1 MKTNLFKSL
10 LVATM
15 AIGAMGGVNSAF
27 AQVTSFPVSANFDD
41 GTKGI
46 FSAGEIV
53 KDNNIGN
60 VLAVGNGKP
69 ITLDFDGDADTDDNQ
84 PYTLKENENLTFS
97 YKAYHGWSSGT
108 TTTMELK
115 NSDGVVLVGYTY
127 SSVNCS
133 ITNVVINGK
142 TVEGFSNF
150 FAQSNCTTNKDANGF
165 SVKDQY
171 YKSEEG
177 YTPIITFS
185 ISQSGFVEITF
196 NGREAKLGKTYS
208 KTFRGQLADDVKKDI
223 STFGLTSNVT
233 DDTRRSAIDNFS
245 ITSEIKAVQPANYT
259 IKYVDE
265 SSKELKTSVTRS
277 STVGSNVTATA
288 DDMET
293 FYSSDASAKY
303 VYKSG
308 NNEIKLAE
316 DEASNVIT
324 LTFSKYTKFGYTI
337 NAKENGTDL
346 GEVAKGETYSD
357 GADIAISKFYKINN
371 EWYETTTSPYYINI
385 KPENKAATIE
395 VKKSDITYF
404 AETEKLGNNIGAS
417 YNKNMS
423 NGAYSAIAG
432 GKTAELCEL
441 PMGEYRVTVYLYE
454 RGDRGAFI
462 RDLNNTDNNTNTL
475 CYANIKNNSS
485 YNLKEH
491 SVTLKLYK
499 TTKIGLSGWTTH
511 NEKNDTYSTNQSAG
525 LDYIYIQRTGD
536 ATETVS
542 VTDAGFATYATKYNV
557 EVPNDENVK
566 VMTVKVN
573 EDKATITLNEVAAKT
588 VIPANTGIL
597 VKAPAGNCDFVVTS
611 DKGETLANN
620 DLKAATEDVTSVD
633 DKFFALTKLGEK
645 VGFALVENGV
655 VIPAGKAYLEVPAAT
670 AAKFFGL
677 DGEATGI
684 NSVKTAKADGAYY
697 TLEGV
702 KTTKPVKGLYIHNGK
717 KIVVK

>member
-1 MKTNLFKSL
+1 M
-10 LVATM
+10 
-15 AIGAMGGVNSAF
+15 NSAF
-27 AQVTSFPVSANFDD
+27 AQVSSFNVTENFDD

-53 KDNNIGN
+53 NDKNTGN

-69 ITLDFDGDADTDDNQ
+69 ITLDFDGDTNTDGNQ

-115 NSDGVVLVGYTY
+115 NSDGVVIVGYTY
-127 SSVNCS
+127 SSKPCS

-142 TVEGFSNF
+142 TVEGFSSF
-150 FAQSNCTTNKDANGF
+150 FAQSNCTTSRDANGF
-165 SVKDQY
+165 SVSKQY

-185 ISQSGFVEITF
+185 ISQTGFVEITF
-196 NGREAKLGKTYS
+196 NGREAKLGAKYS
-208 KTFRGQLADDVKKDI
+208 KTFSGQLADNVKKNI

-233 DDTRRSAIDNFS
+233 EDARRSAIDNFS
-245 ITSEIKAVQPANYT
+245 ITSEIKAVKPANYT

-265 SSKELKTSVTRS
+265 SSNELKTSVTRS

-288 DDMET
+288 ADMET
-293 FYSSDASAKY
+293 FYSSDASEKY

-346 GEVAKGETYSD
+346 GEVANGETYSD
-357 GADIAISKFYKINN
+357 GADIAISKFYNINN

-385 KPENKAATIE
+385 KPENNSATIE
-395 VKKSDITYF
+395 VKKSDIAYF
-404 AETEKLGNNIGAS
+404 AETENLGNITGKVS
-417 YNKNMS
+417 DKNMS
-423 NGAYSAIAG
+423 NGAYSAIKG

-441 PMGEYRVTVYLYE
+441 PAGEYKVTIYLKDNGK
-454 RGDRGAFI
+454 RSAII
-462 RDLNNTDNNTNTL
+462 RDVNNGDNGTNTL
-475 CYANIKNNSS
+475 CALPIDKYSTANEYST
-485 YNLKEH
+485 
-491 SVTLKLYK
+491 TLTLYK
-499 TTKIGLSGWTTH
+499 TTKISLSGYTNPATGAI
-511 NEKNDTYSTNQSAG
+511 NQSAD

-536 ATETVS
+536 ATATVS
-542 VTDAGFATYATKYNV
+542 VSEAGYATYATKNNVKVPEDENV
-557 EVPNDENVK
+557 EV
-566 VMTVKVN
+566 MTVTVN
-573 EDKATITLNEVAAKT
+573 DDKTSITLNKIDAGT

-597 VKAPAGNCDFVVTS
+597 VKAAQGNHDFVVTS
-611 DKGETLANN
+611 DEGTKLENN
-620 DLKAATEDVTSVD
+620 SLVAATEAIKSDGTT
-633 DKFFALTKLGEK
+633 FFALTKLSDGK
-645 VGFALVENGV
+645 VGFALVANGV
-655 VIPAGKAYLEVPAAT
+655 VIPAGKAYLEVPT
-670 AAKFFGL
+670 STPAKFFGL

>member
-10 LVATM
+10 TL
-15 AIGAMGGVNSAF
+15 AIGMLASVTSATAEEITATLVHTAGTAYSLATGKQVNTVDGENEYYNNDGNPGSKGAWLGYAF
-27 AQVTSFPVSANFDD
+27 AEFSFTIPEGETISKAELTWTANSVNTKGSKDNTIYYLNTGVTLDYKKILSTQDNYRFSGKKTKISNDNFQGIKTITTDVTDAVKAISEAEQKYIIFQWTNNGGSALLSGKASDKAPVLKITTVSASST
-41 GTKGI
+41 TK
-46 FSAGEIV
+46 
-53 KDNNIGN
+53 
-60 VLAVGNGKP
+60 
-69 ITLDFDGDADTDDNQ
+69 
-84 PYTLKENENLTFS
+84 
-97 YKAYHGWSSGT
+97 
-108 TTTMELK
+108 
-115 NSDGVVLVGYTY
+115 
-127 SSVNCS
+127 
-133 ITNVVINGK
+133 
-142 TVEGFSNF
+142 
-150 FAQSNCTTNKDANGF
+150 
-165 SVKDQY
+165 
-171 YKSEEG
+171 
-177 YTPIITFS
+177 
-185 ISQSGFVEITF
+185 
-196 NGREAKLGKTYS
+196 
-208 KTFRGQLADDVKKDI
+208 
-223 STFGLTSNVT
+223 
-233 DDTRRSAIDNFS
+233 
-245 ITSEIKAVQPANYT
+245 YT
-259 IKYVDE
+259 IKYVDA
-265 SSKELKTSVTRS
+265 SGKDIKEAKEYD
-277 STVGSNVTATA
+277 GIIGQNITATA
-288 DDMET
+288 DDIET
-293 FYSSDASAKY
+293 FYSLDNSEKY

-324 LTFSKYTKFGYTI
+324 LTFSKYTKFAYTI

-357 GADIAISKFYKINN
+357 GADIAISKFYNINN

-404 AETEKLGNNIGAS
+404 AETENLGNNIDAS

-423 NGAYSAIAG
+423 NGAYSAIKG
-432 GKTAELCEL
+432 SKIAELCEL
-441 PMGEYRVTVYLYE
+441 PAGEYKVSIYLYE
-454 RGDRGAFI
+454 RGDRGAYI
-462 RDLNNTDNNTNTL
+462 RDLNNADLSTNTL
-475 CYANIKNNSS
+475 CYADINKNSS
-485 YNLKEH
+485 NLKEY

-542 VTDAGFATYATKYNV
+542 VSDAGYATYATKYNV
-557 EVPNDENVK
+557 EVPENNDVK

-573 EDKATITLNEVAAKT
+573 AEGTAITLNEVEAGT

-611 DKGETLANN
+611 AEGTALANN
-620 DLKAATEDVTSVD
+620 DLIAATTDVPSD
-633 DKFFALTKLGEK
+633 GAKFFALTKLGEK
-645 VGFALVENGV
+645 VGFALVANGV
-655 VIPAGKAYLEVPAAT
+655 VIPAGKAYLEVTKGTA